1 MDNDMREAR
10 AVKFSQSTIFKSL
23 LLLILSTVLIA
34 TISIFFFARGQI
46 NALINWSSDNNRAQL
61 RQMVLAANNE
71 IRIFAN
77 RIIFLT
83 HTAEIQ
89 SLDSAIAGTYL
100 NSDNIASLFYDDETI
115 NLYDDE
121 NHMICERENDFA
133 DEEVHLHIDIAK
145 IPKHNS
151 YFGPW
156 CIDSEHSMPTR
167 IFASEVIKDGIN
179 HGVLLANFSFTRLEK
194 YFADCKVGKNGFV
207 IAISEKGEILYLPSF
222 KETGRKLLKITDLG
236 FEHFDPQRYEVPTPS
251 FVKLKNGKEYLVN
264 YEYSHLFHF
273 GLLTLQPRKEI
284 EDMAS
289 AIKESSLLFLIG
301 TCAVTC
307 LISLWMFLILGKPL
321 NKLIGHMKKITNGD
335 LDVPEIRFGRRDNE
349 VGQLSKAFNTMYG
362 TVRRQFKELQSHRE
376 ILEQEVNER
385 TQELEEANKKLRIM
399 SRTDELTELPNRRSI
414 HECIENE
421 ISRISRTRKPLCFVF
436 IDIDHFKK
444 INDTY
449 GHSCGDEVLKS
460 VAKTIRGLLR
470 NYDIVGRYGG
480 EEFLVLLPETDLDGA
495 TIVAERFLEQV
506 EEQPIKYADYIINVT
521 ITLGVSKYD
530 GRLGA
535 DRSIQM
541 ADKALYEG
549 KEAGRNRV
557 VVWTPDRTSEEDYR
571 AAAIE
576 MARHR

>member
-1 MDNDMREAR
+1 MKEAR

-46 NALINWSSDNNRAQL
+46 KSLISWSSDNNRAQL
-61 RQMVLAANNE
+61 RQMVIATNNE
-71 IRIFAN
+71 IRLFAN

-83 HTAEIQ
+83 HTTEIQ
-89 SLDSAIAGTYL
+89 SLDSATAGGYL
-100 NSDNIASLFYDDETI
+100 NSDNIAALFNDDETI
-115 NLYDDE
+115 KLYDDE
-121 NHMICERENDFA
+121 NQLICERENDFV
-133 DEEVHLHIDIAK
+133 DEKVNIHYDISK

-151 YFGPW
+151 FFSPW
-156 CIDSEHSMPTR
+156 CIDDEHALPTR
-167 IFASEVIKDGIN
+167 IFASEVIKDGNDKGI
-179 HGVLLANFSFTRLEK
+179 LLANFSFARLDK
-194 YFADCKVGKNGFV
+194 YLADCKVGKNGFI
-207 IAISEKGEILYLPSF
+207 IAVSENGEILYHPDFLVN
-222 KETGRKLLKITDLG
+222 GRKQLNITNLG
-236 FEHFDPQRYEVPTPS
+236 FEPIKPHHYESLAPT

-264 YEYSHLFHF
+264 YEFSHAFQF
-273 GLLTLQPRKEI
+273 GLISLQPRQEI
-284 EDMAS
+284 EAMAS
-289 AIKESSLLFLIG
+289 AIKQSSLLFLFG
-301 TCAVTC
+301 TCIVSC
-307 LISLWMFLILGKPL
+307 LISFWMFIILGKPL
-321 NKLIGHMKKITNGD
+321 NKLIGHMKKITND
-335 LDVPEIRFGRRDNE
+335 NFDVPEIRFGRRDDE
-349 VGQLSKAFNTMYG
+349 VGQLSKAFNMMHS
-362 TVRRQFKELQSHRE
+362 TVRSQFKELQSHRE

-414 HECIENE
+414 HEHIENE
-421 ISRISRTRKPLCFVF
+421 ISRISRSHKPLCFVF

-460 VAKTIRGLLR
+460 VAQTIRGLLR

-495 TIVAERFLEQV
+495 AVVAERFREQV
-506 EEQPIKYADYIINVT
+506 EDQSIKYADYIINVT

-557 VVWTPDRTSEEDYR
+557 VVWAPDRTSEEDYR

-576 MARHR
+576 MAKQR